1 MAFRYIRHLH
11 SHDGEGAVATRC
23 MAFWYIHYRRCHGR
37 HSELELAFSNHGDY
51 TTNKG
56 LRGRGGIYD
65 LRFAICDCIWS
76 LFDLWPATGGSSS
89 CSTENGVGATDS
101 RSTENGVGA
110 ADAQERVPPVCIGL
124 GWPVPPIWPY
134 WILSAA
140 ASTSWRVFESN
151 ARPMATM
158 GSPCARYGSA

>member
-1 MAFRYIRHLH
+1 M
-11 SHDGEGAVATRC
+11 
-23 MAFWYIHYRRCHGR
+23 
-37 HSELELAFSNHGDY
+37 
-51 TTNKG
+51 
-56 LRGRGGIYD
+56 
-65 LRFAICDCIWS
+65 RFTICDCIWS

-89 CSTENGVGATDS
+89 RSTENGVGATDSRSTENGVGATDS

-124 GWPVPPIWPY
+124 GWTVPPIWPY